1 MKNSLKYATAAL
13 TSVVLASVAGAQ
25 INPGFSSGVNAF
37 SAPVYASNVG
47 QYSADLGP
55 GSAENLYFD
64 SDATVPSNIATNSN
78 GWTPGPVNL
87 TNVLGSNP
95 WLPAGGSVKVIFL
108 GETAGWTNDFGYT
121 PSTSPSTYTPLVTD
135 VQNSLLSPGNIRS
148 GWETVVNYNA
158 GSTLDFFLNS
168 GGDVGTGGLFYAF
181 GMSNQFAGGD
191 TASHIKYNTR
201 AVTTTYFNGVGVVTE
216 DIPTLLIGYEDTR
229 AGMSWADG
237 DSNDFVVAFQFLPT
251 QLPNLAV
258 PEPSTYGLLGA
269 GALLAVVGYR
279 RFRQKRRV
287 NA

>member
-1 MKNSLKYATAAL
+1 MKTPLKLATAAL
-13 TSVVLASVAGAQ
+13 ASIVLASVAGAQ
-25 INPGFSSGVNAF
+25 INPGFSSGTNTFA
-37 SAPVYASNVG
+37 APVYASNVT

-121 PSTSPSTYTPLVTD
+121 PSTSPSTFTPLVTD

-148 GWETVVNYNA
+148 GWEAVVNYNA
-158 GSTLDFFLNS
+158 GSTLDFFVNS
-168 GGDVGTGGLFYAF
+168 GGDVGDGGLFYAF
-181 GMSNQFAGGD
+181 GMPNQFAGGD
-191 TASHIKYNTR
+191 TGSHIKYNTR
-201 AVTTTYFNGVGVVTE
+201 AVTTTYFNGVNVVTE
-216 DIPTLLIGYEDTR
+216 DITTLLIGYEDTR
-229 AGMSWADG
+229 AGMAWADG
-237 DSNDFVVAFQFLPT
+237 DSNDFVVGFQFLPT

-258 PEPSTYGLLGA
+258 PEPSTYGLIGA
-269 GALLAVVGYR
+269 GALLVMVGYR
-279 RFRQKRRV
+279 RFRQTRRPSV
-287 NA
+287 